1 MPYIDDELLEKM
13 INTMAEGFARIEK
26 KLERINRQRAETS
39 FWTMWTWRNCLA
51 CRNGPW
57 HVTGKKGKYLI
68 IVWMT
73 TGGHSTLLRKYG
85 ISLKAGR
92 KGKL

>member
-13 INTMAEGFARIEK
+13 INTMAEGFARIE
-26 KLERINRQRAETS
+26 NNGTAWTETS

-57 HVTGKKGKYLI
+57 HATGKKGKYLI
-68 IVWMT
+68 TVWMT
-73 TGGHSTLLRKYG
+73 TGGHFTLLRKYG
-85 ISLKAGR
+85 ISSKAGR
-92 KGKL
+92 KGKP